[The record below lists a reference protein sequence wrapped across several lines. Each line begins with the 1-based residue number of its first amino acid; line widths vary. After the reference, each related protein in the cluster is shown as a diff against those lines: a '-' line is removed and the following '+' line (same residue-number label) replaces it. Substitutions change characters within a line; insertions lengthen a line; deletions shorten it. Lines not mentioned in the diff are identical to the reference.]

1 MPARFK
7 DILCKY
13 SNPVIMQYLFVYGSL
28 LDPVIQKQLF
38 NRTLTPEGPAILYG
52 WKKHTREEYP
62 FITTDKGSQVKGEII
77 VLTEKELSIADKWEE
92 APGVY
97 QRKKLIVQLMDGSQL
112 KAWVYTRKSTGFEY

>member
-1 MPARFK
+1 
-7 DILCKY
+7 
-13 SNPVIMQYLFVYGSL
+13 MQYVFVYGSL

-38 NRTLTPEGPAILYG
+38 NRTLTPEGQAILYG
-52 WKKHTREEYP
+52 WEKHTCEEYP
-62 FITTDKGSQVKGEII
+62 FITAEEGAQVKGEII

-97 QRKKLIVQLMDGSQL
+97 QRKKLLVQLMDGSQL